1 MKSYVFVLFFFI
13 LSYNISIQ
21 LRVESKASLE
31 IESLV
36 NKNFLSNSIRN
47 DTSYLPSINKVTL
60 FDSSRDFLK
69 RLFIVNPNK
78 ANQCLEENCQ
88 YCCLSTNVCGS
99 KEQCENS
106 KITNLIMKISF
117 GIVSSILFFF
127 VVYKIY
133 ITDAEPE
140 NNDDDKIDDKTLN
153 MLIELFK
160 QNRDNKK
167 KFKP

>member
-1 MKSYVFVLFFFI
+1 
-13 LSYNISIQ
+13 
-21 LRVESKASLE
+21 
-31 IESLV
+31 
-36 NKNFLSNSIRN
+36 
-47 DTSYLPSINKVTL
+47 
-60 FDSSRDFLK
+60 
-69 RLFIVNPNK
+69 
-78 ANQCLEENCQ
+78 
-88 YCCLSTNVCGS
+88 
-99 KEQCENS
+99 
-106 KITNLIMKISF
+106 MKISF